1 VLQPHIL
8 CKKGDVAEN
17 VILPGDPQRVI
28 RAAEFLDEAR
38 EVAFN
43 REFRTVTGKYKGVPV
58 TITSTGIGG
67 VSCAIA
73 VEELIACG
81 GRNFLRIG
89 SAGALQPGI
98 KIGDLVI
105 PIAAVREDGT
115 SKMYVSENYPAVS
128 DFELTCCIIH
138 TAEKLNYTYVSGIVR
153 SHDTFY
159 SDLQEEIV
167 KYWSTKG
174 ILASDMETA
183 TLYTVS
189 RLRGVRASCILNVVV
204 GKGESLKEGISQ
216 YQTSEGA
223 AKEGEKREIILALEA
238 LKAYSEAEEVA
249 KSLS

>member
-1 VLQPHIL
+1 MTQPHLL
-8 CKKGDVAEN
+8 CKRGDIAEN

-38 EVAFN
+38 EIAFN
-43 REFRTVTGKYKGVPV
+43 REFRTITGKYKGMPV

-81 GRNFLRIG
+81 GKYFIRIG
-89 SAGALQPGI
+89 SAGALKPGI
-98 KIGDLVI
+98 NLGDLVI

-128 DFELTCCIIH
+128 DFKLTGYVID
-138 TAEKLNYTYVSGIVR
+138 TAKDLNFPHISGLVR

-159 SDLQEEIV
+159 SDTQEDII
-167 KYWSTKG
+167 KYWSNKG

-183 TLYTVS
+183 TLYTVA
-189 RLRGVRASCILNVVV
+189 RLRGVKASCILNIVV
-204 GKGESLKEGISQ
+204 SKEDNIKDGISQ
-216 YQTSEGA
+216 YQCGEGPA
-223 AKEGEKREIILALEA
+223 QEGEKREIILALKA
-238 LKAYSEAEEVA
+238 LYKFKVV
-249 KSLS
+249 

>member
-1 VLQPHIL
+1 MLQPHIL

-43 REFRTVTGKYKGVPV
+43 REFRTITGKYKGVPI
-58 TITSTGIGG
+58 TIISTGIGG

-81 GRNFLRIG
+81 GKNFLRIG

-128 DFELTCCIIH
+128 DFKLTSYIID
-138 TAEKLNYTYVSGIVR
+138 TAEKLQYTYVSGIIR
-153 SHDTFY
+153 SHDSFY
-159 SDLQEEIV
+159 CDRQEEIV
-167 KYWSTKG
+167 AYWSNEG

-183 TLYTVS
+183 TLYTVA
-189 RLRGVRASCILNVVV
+189 RLRGAKASCILNIVVS
-204 GKGESLKEGISQ
+204 KGESIKKGISQ
-216 YQTSEGA
+216 YQTFEGP
-223 AKEGEKREIILALEA
+223 AKEGEKREIILALES
-238 LKAYSEAEEVA
+238 LKAISVAEGKE
-249 KSLS
+249 

>member
-1 VLQPHIL
+1 MIQPHIL
-8 CKKGDVAEN
+8 CKKGDIAEN

-81 GRNFLRIG
+81 GKYFIRIG

-98 KIGDLVI
+98 NIGDLVI

-115 SKMYVSENYPAVS
+115 SRMYVSENYPAVS
-128 DFELTCCIIH
+128 DFKLTGYVID
-138 TAEKLNYTYVSGIVR
+138 TAKDLNFPHMSDIVR

-159 SDLQEEIV
+159 SDLQEDIT
-167 KYWSTKG
+167 KYWSNKG

-183 TLYTVS
+183 TLYTVA
-189 RLRGVRASCILNVVV
+189 RLRGAKASCILNVVV
-204 GKGESLKEGISQ
+204 SKGDSVKDGISQ
-216 YQTSEGA
+216 YQSFEGPA
-223 AKEGEKREIILALEA
+223 QEGEKREIILALETIHRFRTC
-238 LKAYSEAEEVA
+238 K
-249 KSLS
+249 LSRH